1 MKLGLILSFFA
12 SAASEI
18 WGQVGGG
25 QPGPLDSIP
34 QLLNLGML
42 GVVLVLLLTG
52 KLSVGSEL
60 EHSRKE
66 TEDAREDARKLR
78 DAVIEDVVPAMTRMN
93 DLAARMVDAA
103 LRGRDD
109 R

>member
-1 MKLGLILSFFA
+1 MKLGLILWITGTFSSVIA
-12 SAASEI
+12 
-18 WGQVGGG
+18 QVTA

-42 GVVLVLLLTG
+42 GVVLILLLTG

-60 EHSRKE
+60 DHSRKE

-78 DAVIEDVVPAMTRMN
+78 DAIIEDVVPAMTRMN
-93 DLAARMVDAA
+93 DLAAKMVDSAM
-103 LRGRDD
+103 RHDKP
-109 R
+109 